1 MRLNLILSTILQ
13 EKERID
19 RMLSKYQEELGTL
32 PKGTISEKKV
42 KQSTYFYLKYR
53 EGKKVISRYIP
64 QKDVDAVREQVE
76 KRRHIE
82 TMIRSLQE
90 ERAIAEKALEGQLWF
105 YIMAAI
111 WPYRNQSWSGNY
123 EGEAYDFIFGP
134 VANDDV
140 YRTFTLY
147 TAGVLTKEQTL
158 EQLKIKKLYNQ
169 LVLTTEKALSYLRF
183 VGTVPEEE
191 F

>member
-1 MRLNLILSTILQ
+1 MILSTILQ
-13 EKERID
+13 EEERID
-19 RMLSKYQEELGTL
+19 RMLAKYQEELEML

-90 ERAIAEKALEGQLWF
+90 ERAIAEKALEGQL
-105 YIMAAI
+105 
-111 WPYRNQSWSGNY
+111 
-123 EGEAYDFIFGP
+123 
-134 VANDDV
+134 
-140 YRTFTLY
+140 
-147 TAGVLTKEQTL
+147 
-158 EQLKIKKLYNQ
+158 
-169 LVLTTEKALSYLRF
+169 
-183 VGTVPEEE
+183 
-191 F
+191 

>member
-1 MRLNLILSTILQ
+1 MILSTILQ

-19 RMLSKYQEELGTL
+19 RMLAKYQEELEML
-32 PKGTISEKKV
+32 PKGTILEKKV

-90 ERAIAEKALEGQLWF
+90 ERAIAEKALEGQL
-105 YIMAAI
+105 
-111 WPYRNQSWSGNY
+111 
-123 EGEAYDFIFGP
+123 
-134 VANDDV
+134 
-140 YRTFTLY
+140 
-147 TAGVLTKEQTL
+147 
-158 EQLKIKKLYNQ
+158 
-169 LVLTTEKALSYLRF
+169 
-183 VGTVPEEE
+183 
-191 F
+191 

>member
-1 MRLNLILSTILQ
+1 MILSTILQ

-19 RMLSKYQEELGTL
+19 RMLAKYQEELEML

-53 EGKKVISRYIP
+53 EGKKVVSRYIP

-90 ERAIAEKALEGQLWF
+90 ERAIAEKALEGQL
-105 YIMAAI
+105 
-111 WPYRNQSWSGNY
+111 
-123 EGEAYDFIFGP
+123 
-134 VANDDV
+134 
-140 YRTFTLY
+140 
-147 TAGVLTKEQTL
+147 
-158 EQLKIKKLYNQ
+158 
-169 LVLTTEKALSYLRF
+169 
-183 VGTVPEEE
+183 
-191 F
+191 

>member
-1 MRLNLILSTILQ
+1 MILSTILQ

-19 RMLSKYQEELGTL
+19 RMLAKYQEELEML

-53 EGKKVISRYIP
+53 EGKKVVSRYIP

-90 ERAIAEKALEGQLWF
+90 ERAIAEKALEGQ
-105 YIMAAI
+105 
-111 WPYRNQSWSGNY
+111 
-123 EGEAYDFIFGP
+123 
-134 VANDDV
+134 V
-140 YRTFTLY
+140 
-147 TAGVLTKEQTL
+147 
-158 EQLKIKKLYNQ
+158 
-169 LVLTTEKALSYLRF
+169 
-183 VGTVPEEE
+183 
-191 F
+191 

>member
-1 MRLNLILSTILQ
+1 MNLILRTILQ

-19 RMLSKYQEELGTL
+19 RMLAKYQEELEML

-64 QKDVDAVREQVE
+64 QKDVEAVREQVE

-90 ERAIAEKALEGQLWF
+90 ERAIAEKALEGQL
-105 YIMAAI
+105 
-111 WPYRNQSWSGNY
+111 
-123 EGEAYDFIFGP
+123 
-134 VANDDV
+134 
-140 YRTFTLY
+140 
-147 TAGVLTKEQTL
+147 
-158 EQLKIKKLYNQ
+158 
-169 LVLTTEKALSYLRF
+169 
-183 VGTVPEEE
+183 
-191 F
+191 

>member
-1 MRLNLILSTILQ
+1 MILSTILQ

-19 RMLSKYQEELGTL
+19 RMLAKYQEELGTL

-53 EGKKVISRYIP
+53 EGKKAISRYIP

-90 ERAIAEKALEGQLWF
+90 ERAIAEKALEGQL
-105 YIMAAI
+105 
-111 WPYRNQSWSGNY
+111 
-123 EGEAYDFIFGP
+123 
-134 VANDDV
+134 
-140 YRTFTLY
+140 
-147 TAGVLTKEQTL
+147 
-158 EQLKIKKLYNQ
+158 
-169 LVLTTEKALSYLRF
+169 
-183 VGTVPEEE
+183 
-191 F
+191 

>member
-1 MRLNLILSTILQ
+1 MWLNLILSTILQ

-19 RMLSKYQEELGTL
+19 RMLAKYQEELEML
-32 PKGTISEKKV
+32 PKGTISEKNV

-90 ERAIAEKALEGQLWF
+90 ERAIAEKALEGQL
-105 YIMAAI
+105 
-111 WPYRNQSWSGNY
+111 
-123 EGEAYDFIFGP
+123 
-134 VANDDV
+134 
-140 YRTFTLY
+140 
-147 TAGVLTKEQTL
+147 
-158 EQLKIKKLYNQ
+158 
-169 LVLTTEKALSYLRF
+169 
-183 VGTVPEEE
+183 
-191 F
+191 

>member
-19 RMLSKYQEELGTL
+19 RMLAKYQEELGTL

-42 KQSTYFYLKYR
+42 KQSTYYYLKYR

-90 ERAIAEKALEGQLWF
+90 ERAIAEKALEGQL
-105 YIMAAI
+105 
-111 WPYRNQSWSGNY
+111 
-123 EGEAYDFIFGP
+123 
-134 VANDDV
+134 
-140 YRTFTLY
+140 
-147 TAGVLTKEQTL
+147 
-158 EQLKIKKLYNQ
+158 
-169 LVLTTEKALSYLRF
+169 
-183 VGTVPEEE
+183 
-191 F
+191 

>member
-19 RMLSKYQEELGTL
+19 RMLAKYQEKLETL

-64 QKDVDAVREQVE
+64 QKDVEAVREQVE

-90 ERAIAEKALEGQLWF
+90 ERAIAEKALEGQL
-105 YIMAAI
+105 
-111 WPYRNQSWSGNY
+111 
-123 EGEAYDFIFGP
+123 
-134 VANDDV
+134 
-140 YRTFTLY
+140 
-147 TAGVLTKEQTL
+147 
-158 EQLKIKKLYNQ
+158 
-169 LVLTTEKALSYLRF
+169 
-183 VGTVPEEE
+183 
-191 F
+191 

>member
-1 MRLNLILSTILQ
+1 MILSTILQ

-19 RMLSKYQEELGTL
+19 RMLAKYQEELEML

-42 KQSTYFYLKYR
+42 KQSTYYYLKYR

-90 ERAIAEKALEGQLWF
+90 ERAIAEKALEGQ
-105 YIMAAI
+105 
-111 WPYRNQSWSGNY
+111 
-123 EGEAYDFIFGP
+123 
-134 VANDDV
+134 V
-140 YRTFTLY
+140 
-147 TAGVLTKEQTL
+147 
-158 EQLKIKKLYNQ
+158 
-169 LVLTTEKALSYLRF
+169 
-183 VGTVPEEE
+183 
-191 F
+191 

>member
-19 RMLSKYQEELGTL
+19 RMLAKYQEELGTL

-42 KQSTYFYLKYR
+42 RQSTYFYLKYR

-64 QKDVDAVREQVE
+64 QKDVEAVREQVE

-90 ERAIAEKALEGQLWF
+90 ERAIAEKALEGNLGF
-105 YIMAAI
+105 YIMAVI
-111 WPYRNQSWSGNY
+111 WSYRNQS
-123 EGEAYDFIFGP
+123 
-134 VANDDV
+134 
-140 YRTFTLY
+140 
-147 TAGVLTKEQTL
+147 
-158 EQLKIKKLYNQ
+158 
-169 LVLTTEKALSYLRF
+169 
-183 VGTVPEEE
+183 
-191 F
+191 

>member
-19 RMLSKYQEELGTL
+19 RMLTKYQEELETL

-42 KQSTYFYLKYR
+42 RQSTYFYLKYR

-90 ERAIAEKALEGQLWF
+90 ERAIAEKALEGQL
-105 YIMAAI
+105 
-111 WPYRNQSWSGNY
+111 
-123 EGEAYDFIFGP
+123 
-134 VANDDV
+134 
-140 YRTFTLY
+140 
-147 TAGVLTKEQTL
+147 
-158 EQLKIKKLYNQ
+158 
-169 LVLTTEKALSYLRF
+169 
-183 VGTVPEEE
+183 
-191 F
+191 

>member
-19 RMLSKYQEELGTL
+19 RMLTKYQEELETL

-42 KQSTYFYLKYR
+42 RQSTYFYLKYR

-64 QKDVDAVREQVE
+64 KKNVEAVREQVE

-90 ERAIAEKALEGQLWF
+90 ERAIAEKALEGQL
-105 YIMAAI
+105 
-111 WPYRNQSWSGNY
+111 
-123 EGEAYDFIFGP
+123 
-134 VANDDV
+134 
-140 YRTFTLY
+140 
-147 TAGVLTKEQTL
+147 
-158 EQLKIKKLYNQ
+158 
-169 LVLTTEKALSYLRF
+169 
-183 VGTVPEEE
+183 
-191 F
+191 

>member
-1 MRLNLILSTILQ
+1 MNLILRTILQ

-19 RMLSKYQEELGTL
+19 RMLAKYQEELEML

-82 TMIRSLQE
+82 TMTRSLQE
-90 ERAIAEKALEGQLWF
+90 ERAIAEKALEGQL
-105 YIMAAI
+105 
-111 WPYRNQSWSGNY
+111 
-123 EGEAYDFIFGP
+123 
-134 VANDDV
+134 
-140 YRTFTLY
+140 
-147 TAGVLTKEQTL
+147 
-158 EQLKIKKLYNQ
+158 
-169 LVLTTEKALSYLRF
+169 
-183 VGTVPEEE
+183 
-191 F
+191 

>member
-1 MRLNLILSTILQ
+1 MNLILSTILQ

-19 RMLSKYQEELGTL
+19 RMLAKYQEELEML

-64 QKDVDAVREQVE
+64 QKDVDVVREQVE

-90 ERAIAEKALEGQLWF
+90 ERAIAEKALEGQL
-105 YIMAAI
+105 
-111 WPYRNQSWSGNY
+111 
-123 EGEAYDFIFGP
+123 
-134 VANDDV
+134 
-140 YRTFTLY
+140 
-147 TAGVLTKEQTL
+147 
-158 EQLKIKKLYNQ
+158 
-169 LVLTTEKALSYLRF
+169 
-183 VGTVPEEE
+183 
-191 F
+191 

>member
-19 RMLSKYQEELGTL
+19 RMLAKYQEKLETL

-90 ERAIAEKALEGQLWF
+90 ERAIAEKALEGQF
-105 YIMAAI
+105 
-111 WPYRNQSWSGNY
+111 
-123 EGEAYDFIFGP
+123 
-134 VANDDV
+134 
-140 YRTFTLY
+140 
-147 TAGVLTKEQTL
+147 
-158 EQLKIKKLYNQ
+158 
-169 LVLTTEKALSYLRF
+169 
-183 VGTVPEEE
+183 
-191 F
+191 

>member
-1 MRLNLILSTILQ
+1 MQ

-19 RMLSKYQEELGTL
+19 RMLVKYQEELRSL

-64 QKDVDAVREQVE
+64 QKDVKAIREQVE

-90 ERAIAEKALEGQLWF
+90 ERAIAEKALEGQL
-105 YIMAAI
+105 
-111 WPYRNQSWSGNY
+111 
-123 EGEAYDFIFGP
+123 
-134 VANDDV
+134 
-140 YRTFTLY
+140 
-147 TAGVLTKEQTL
+147 
-158 EQLKIKKLYNQ
+158 
-169 LVLTTEKALSYLRF
+169 
-183 VGTVPEEE
+183 
-191 F
+191 

>member
-1 MRLNLILSTILQ
+1 MNLILSTILQ

-19 RMLSKYQEELGTL
+19 RMLSKYQEEL
-32 PKGTISEKKV
+32 GTISEKKV

-90 ERAIAEKALEGQLWF
+90 ERAIAEKALEGQL
-105 YIMAAI
+105 
-111 WPYRNQSWSGNY
+111 
-123 EGEAYDFIFGP
+123 
-134 VANDDV
+134 
-140 YRTFTLY
+140 
-147 TAGVLTKEQTL
+147 
-158 EQLKIKKLYNQ
+158 
-169 LVLTTEKALSYLRF
+169 
-183 VGTVPEEE
+183 
-191 F
+191 